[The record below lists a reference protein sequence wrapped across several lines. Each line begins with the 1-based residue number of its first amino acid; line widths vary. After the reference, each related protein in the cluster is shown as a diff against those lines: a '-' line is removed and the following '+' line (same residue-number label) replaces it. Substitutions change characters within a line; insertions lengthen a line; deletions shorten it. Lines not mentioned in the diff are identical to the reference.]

1 MAIRES
7 QIKTLKPADKRYT
20 VADVDG
26 LFLEIMPTGKK
37 YWRVRHKKFGKRATT
52 TIGEYPTIAL
62 TEARLAALQI
72 KTTPEEP
79 ESPKKHIPSFKDLAM
94 DYITRQEA
102 ISRSKSERS
111 KKKERIRLNAH
122 VLPFIGNKPINEVT
136 KADIAD
142 IIKRLEARG
151 TIETA
156 YRVLSYMRHIFE
168 RAIASD
174 YCASD
179 PTFAFKKLV
188 KKPQQTHYASL
199 QKPEEISHLLK
210 CIWGYPFAVVHY
222 AMQLTA
228 LTFVRPGELRHAE
241 WSEINFSD
249 SIWRIPGE
257 KMKMKLPHLVPLSV
271 QALEVLQQIQP
282 ITGHGR
288 YIFPNAK
295 CPAGDRPMSENAVR
309 VALRSMG
316 FTNDQM
322 TAHGFRSMASTI
334 LNEKGWQPDAI
345 ERQLAHVEGNSVRAA
360 YNYAQYMDVRKEM
373 IQWWADYLDGLRDG
387 QKKEDS

>member
-1 MAIRES
+1 MAIREA
-7 QIKTLKPADKRYT
+7 QIKTFKPADKRYT
-20 VADVDG
+20 VVDVDG

-72 KTTPEEP
+72 RTTIHEEETP
-79 ESPKKHIPSFKDLAM
+79 QKHIPLFREIAM
-94 DYITRQEA
+94 EYITIQETL
-102 ISRSKSERS
+102 SKSTT
-111 KKKERIRLNAH
+111 KQNKIKERIRLNAH
-122 VLPFIGNKPINEVT
+122 VLPFIGDKPINEVT

-174 YCASD
+174 YCVSD
-179 PTFAFKKLV
+179 PTFAFKRLV
-188 KKPQQTHYASL
+188 KKPKEKHYASL

-210 CIWGYPFAVVHY
+210 CISGYPFAVVRY

-249 SIWRIPGE
+249 SIWRIPAE
-257 KMKMKLPHLVPLSV
+257 KMKMGLPHLVPLST
-271 QALEVLQQIQP
+271 QALEILQQIKP
-282 ITGHGR
+282 ITGHGK

-295 CPAGDRPMSENAVR
+295 CPAGDRPMSENAIR

-316 FTNDQM
+316 FTNGQM
-322 TAHGFRSMASTI
+322 TAHGFRSMASTL
-334 LNEKGWQPDAI
+334 LNENQWAPDAI

-360 YNYAQYMDVRKEM
+360 YNYAQYLDVRKEM
-373 IQWWADYLDGLRDG
+373 IQWWADYLDRLRDG
-387 QKKEDS
+387 QK